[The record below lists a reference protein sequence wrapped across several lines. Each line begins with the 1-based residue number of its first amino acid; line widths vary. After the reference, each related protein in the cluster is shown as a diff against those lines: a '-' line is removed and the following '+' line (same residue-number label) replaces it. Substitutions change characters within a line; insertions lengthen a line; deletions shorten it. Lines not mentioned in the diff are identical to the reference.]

1 MALKELACLRRTK
14 ARAAGN
20 IDFVSESNTYK
31 AGSDNFRLFL
41 SNLFCGLPNN
51 TYLCISIN
59 DKFIKIN
66 NKYLIIK
73 SKLI

>member
-1 MALKELACLRRTK
+1 MVYQ
-14 ARAAGN
+14 
-20 IDFVSESNTYK
+20 F
-31 AGSDNFRLFL
+31 FL
-41 SNLFCGLPNN
+41 SNLFGSLPNN

-66 NKYLIIK
+66 NKNIIIK